1 MRGLRTR
8 TMAAASIAAVA
19 LAGCSGGEG
28 GGDGGDGGSS
38 SLGDDAAPAEVVA
51 EGLGNRLENGAAFSL
66 SFEGDLDQLE
76 ASSDSGEPLPPQVEE
91 LLTDDQIRGAF
102 QPDVG
107 FALTIGDDDGF
118 LQMRALEESL
128 YLRFDLQAL
137 TELAG
142 EEADQIPPPEQLQG
156 QLGMFGLPPEVEAVA
171 EAALSGEWVGIT
183 GLTEEQLQDFAESMG
198 QTMPDED
205 EVDQDAIMDVLEEH
219 GLTDG
224 TRFTE
229 EYLQVEGDGPTYD
242 VTVMARQLVT
252 TITEVSAEL
261 ESTLGAAGGDMEDLP
276 EADDVPET
284 LSGFTITV
292 EDGAATAVGAD
303 LAAVAQSA
311 GEDTEGV
318 EPGDLLMNMTLSDV
332 GDELSVPDAT
342 TIAFDDLV
350 SGVMGGLM
358 GGMGGQAG

>member
-1 MRGLRTR
+1 
-8 TMAAASIAAVA
+8 MAAASIAAVA
-19 LAGCSGGEG
+19 LAGCSGDSN
-28 GGDGGDGGSS
+28 GDGGGSS
-38 SLGDDAAPAEVVA
+38 SLGADAAPEEVVA
-51 EGLGNRLENGAAFSL
+51 EGLGNRLENGAAFAL
-66 SFEGDLDQLE
+66 SFEGDLDELE

-91 LLTDDQIRGAF
+91 LLTDGQIRGAF

-107 FALTIGDDDGF
+107 FALTIGADDGF
-118 LQMRALEESL
+118 LQMRTLEESL
-128 YLRFDLQAL
+128 YLRLDLQAL

-142 EEADQIPPPEQLQG
+142 EEAGQIPPPEQLQG

-171 EAALSGEWVGIT
+171 EAALSGEWIGIT
-183 GLTEEQLQDFAESMG
+183 GLSEEQLQDFAESMG
-198 QTMPDED
+198 QTMPDEG

-242 VTVMARQLVT
+242 ITVMARKLMT
-252 TITEVSAEL
+252 TMNEVSAEL

-284 LSGFTITV
+284 LSGFSVTV
-292 EDGAATAVGAD
+292 EDGAATAVAAD

-318 EPGDLLMNMTLSDV
+318 EPGDLVMTMTMSEV

-342 TIAFDDLV
+342 TIAFEDLV
-350 SGVMGGLM
+350 SGVMGGMM
-358 GGMGGQAG
+358 GGGLPSN